1 VLGEPVEAEVPVGD
15 PAQKGQEPVRV
26 MTDSKTTGRLLEGL
40 QPSRKAEPGSAI
52 HR

>member
-1 VLGEPVEAEVPVGD
+1 MTSQERKMKELRNAHIDEADYLVIDFE
-15 PAQKGQEPVRV
+15 
-26 MTDSKTTGRLLEGL
+26 TTGRLLEGL